1 MIQTQSRTR
10 TCNVAQCGGS
20 TSICTSTGSTTQSCN
35 NNACGEFYTNL
46 IDIVLNRTWLSN
58 WVALTSL
65 NAIGTHSKKTSQE
78 LRMLSSI
85 TINCQ
90 VTKIVNFKIC
100 QQVTTMAF
108 GSLPLQPPQFH
119 DISNCLYKRK
129 HRYMQTAKSHHSFFN
144 SLTISTSLTFITR
157 LLDIHF
163 HILHPFSFI
172 GHQCH
177 QTYHHGHQSH

>member
-1 MIQTQSRTR
+1 MTKIRKNTLKIDFFEKCEKSQIRKNTPGKSENHFFQLWGG
-10 TCNVAQCGGS
+10 GGS
-20 TSICTSTGSTTQSCN
+20 NSRIS
-35 NNACGEFYTNL
+35 
-46 IDIVLNRTWLSN
+46 
-58 WVALTSL
+58 
-65 NAIGTHSKKTSQE
+65 THS
-78 LRMLSSI
+78 LLI
-85 TINCQ
+85 LPNA
-90 VTKIVNFKIC
+90 KIVNFKIC

-129 HRYMQTAKSHHSFFN
+129 HRYMRTAKSHHSFFN

>member
-1 MIQTQSRTR
+1 MRENDQNPEKYAEDFFEKCEKSQIRKNTPGKSESHFFQLWG
-10 TCNVAQCGGS
+10 GGS
-20 TSICTSTGSTTQSCN
+20 NSWIS
-35 NNACGEFYTNL
+35 
-46 IDIVLNRTWLSN
+46 
-58 WVALTSL
+58 
-65 NAIGTHSKKTSQE
+65 THSLQI
-78 LRMLSSI
+78 LP
-85 TINCQ
+85 ND
-90 VTKIVNFKIC
+90 KIVNFKIC

-129 HRYMQTAKSHHSFFN
+129 HRYMRTAKSHHSFFN

>member
-1 MIQTQSRTR
+1 MLWVTWRGSGGYFKAVISCHSSHNPGKYSEDWFFWKMWKVPNSEKYSRKIGKSLFPTMG
-10 TCNVAQCGGS
+10 GGS
-20 TSICTSTGSTTQSCN
+20 NSRIS
-35 NNACGEFYTNL
+35 
-46 IDIVLNRTWLSN
+46 
-58 WVALTSL
+58 
-65 NAIGTHSKKTSQE
+65 THS
-78 LRMLSSI
+78 LLI
-85 TINCQ
+85 LPNA
-90 VTKIVNFKIC
+90 KIVNFKIC

-129 HRYMQTAKSHHSFFN
+129 HRYMRTAKSHHSFFN